1 MHSFANFNVAEIPRP
16 RHSKKCQ
23 TRNGIFKNSN
33 AHNSIL
39 LGPKPNLPQKITYC
53 FRNIC
58 SRQ

>member
-23 TRNGIFKNSN
+23 SRNGIFKNSN

-39 LGPKPNLPQKITYC
+39 LGINYANQLMFSSYLHD
-53 FRNIC
+53 
-58 SRQ
+58 